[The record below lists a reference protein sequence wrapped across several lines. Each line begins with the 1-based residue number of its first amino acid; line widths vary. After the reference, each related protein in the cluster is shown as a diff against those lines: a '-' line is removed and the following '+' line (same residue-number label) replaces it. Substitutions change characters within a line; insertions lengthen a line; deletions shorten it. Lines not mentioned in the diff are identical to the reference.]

1 MENEIELIAR
11 VVHQANRVLQ
21 LNAGEESLSP
31 KWDEAPEWQTKSSL
45 EGVKAVLAGTATPFT
60 LHELWA
66 EQKRA
71 DGWVYGEVK
80 DEVEK
85 THPCLVPYLQLPES
99 QKIKDLMFLE
109 IVKAFRDHKRAA
121 KKCWACS
128 ELDPKNYTDADN
140 CFVCGRGLS

>member
-21 LNAGEESLSP
+21 LHAGEENLSP
-31 KWDEAPEWQTKSSL
+31 KWDEAPEWQTESCI
-45 EGVKAVLAGTATPFT
+45 EGVQHALAGVTPIT
-60 LHELWA
+60 LHELWSDK
-66 EQKRA
+66 KRA

-80 DEVEK
+80 DEVKK
-85 THPCLVPYLQLPES
+85 THPCLVPYLRLPES

-109 IVKAFRDHKRAA
+109 IVRAFRDHKNAS
-121 KKCWACS
+121 KECWACS
-128 ELDPKNYTDADN
+128 ELDPKIAEDVAN